1 MSTFPPHKDG
11 GEGNSVSWRPWLQ
24 EPTERSPVLAD
35 PTLGKQGI
43 YPGKL
48 PLTLCSAYGRAKTE
62 WSRVVSHGGL
72 CPRSALGLSGRR
84 SALWLL
90 WDPAGHFH
98 GHHSLS
104 LCPRVHP
111 ITSAKAL
118 SLWGVALLSSSW
130 IFHFTSHSLH
140 LTQKS
145 DLVIVKILC
154 TDSED
159 SYHLMMKWSPGHCFS
174 HRSDC

>member
-1 MSTFPPHKDG
+1 M
-11 GEGNSVSWRPWLQ
+11 Q

-35 PTLGKQGI
+35 PAFGKQGI

-48 PLTLCSAYGRAKTE
+48 PLTLSSAYGREKTE
-62 WSRVVSHGGL
+62 WSRVVSHGVL
-72 CPRSALGLSGRR
+72 CSRRALGLSGRH

-90 WDPAGHFH
+90 WDPGGHFH
-98 GHHSLS
+98 GHRSLS

-111 ITSAKAL
+111 VTSAKAL
-118 SLWGVALLSSSW
+118 SLWGVALLSGSW
-130 IFHFTSHSLH
+130 IFHFTSRSLH

-159 SYHLMMKWSPGHCFS
+159 SYHLMMKWSPGRCFS
-174 HRSDC
+174 HRGDC